1 MECLQYFC
9 DFLYDFIVLLK
20 ENSEWLC
27 AIALSVFAYMQYRI
41 ILKQK
46 NLSLLDRRLE
56 LKNNFEN
63 YVDEKLKNY
72 LEPELN
78 IDAFKENYENMTK
91 MAGDAFML
99 FNKDISERI
108 MRLAERFEELK
119 TSAHYNMRKN
129 KKDDLGIYNLHDG
142 EFEKDYGQIHAQI
155 NHQKNL
161 LVADMHLIM
170 RKDKV

>member
-1 MECLQYFC
+1 MECLQCFC
-9 DFLYDFIVLLK
+9 NFLRDFIVLLK
-20 ENSEWLC
+20 GNSEWLY
-27 AIALSVFAYMQYRI
+27 AIALAVFACMQYRI

-46 NLSLLDRRLE
+46 NLALLDRRLE
-56 LKNNFEN
+56 LKNKFES
-63 YVDEKLKNY
+63 YVDERLKKY

-78 IDAFKENYENMTK
+78 INAFKENYENMTK
-91 MAGDAFML
+91 MAGDACML
-99 FNKDISERI
+99 FNKDISEKI

-119 TSAHYNMRKN
+119 TSVHYNMQKN
-129 KKDDLGIYNLHDG
+129 KKDDLGVYKLHDG
-142 EFEKDYGQIHAQI
+142 EFEKDYGQIHTQI

>member
-1 MECLQYFC
+1 MECLQCFC
-9 DFLYDFIVLLK
+9 NFLRDFIVLLK

-46 NLSLLDRRLE
+46 NLALLDRRLE

-63 YVDEKLKNY
+63 YVDERLKKY

-78 IDAFKENYENMTK
+78 I
-91 MAGDAFML
+91 DAFML

-119 TSAHYNMRKN
+119 TSVHYNMRKN
-129 KKDDLGIYNLHDG
+129 KKDDLGVYNLHDG